1 MRETGLVKVV
11 GTMHSK
17 MWICTGKNV
26 KVKVVEGAK

>member
-1 MRETGLVKVV
+1 MRESGLVKVV

-26 KVKVVEGAK
+26 KVKNADTGK